1 MKKILLKFVLPV
13 FLMPSI
19 VFATHNEPLS
29 VVQAGGKAVKERD
42 GKKQYQL
49 LCPDQQKKNRATLE
63 TANWVTGVSSPQIG
77 GFRIARLKKKQD
89 STEFLIIYQIILS
102 SKSVGSVSDQL
113 RIKNGCI
120 TQFNYLSPSDERP
133 TR

>member
-29 VVQAGGKAVKERD
+29 VVQAWGKAVKERD

-63 TANWVTGVSSPQIG
+63 AADGRLLVHLNKSFVDSLSALGFDPVSRTRLGVAEVKRVSALDELLAKRQ
-77 GFRIARLKKKQD
+77 AKQ
-89 STEFLIIYQIILS
+89 
-102 SKSVGSVSDQL
+102 
-113 RIKNGCI
+113 N
-120 TQFNYLSPSDERP
+120 
-133 TR
+133 